1 MYQGDRKQRKPSWR
15 GQRGGTLPRRYCQFL
30 TIRNASSR
38 VSRNGHRHTAEPAC
52 HGAAWGWRH
61 KGSRRQQQQS
71 AERRCSEIVVKAL
84 EVERKLLA
92 RRGISALVCRP
103 SEVTEYIFSVSSDS
117 FEWLVRLRFSD
128 FVAFDALLQRN
139 FEPHERRG
147 LEPLPSRTFLTR
159 NDSQDLIEHR
169 KCSLESY
176 LNALNKSPTVMRSG
190 ALQHFLKFPDEE
202 VAFDGW
208 QALASV
214 RGPQPATSS
223 GGAGGGSAFAVCHTC
238 MAVLLAGIPLRP
250 LIPCGDSLRST
261 LACAHIFVAHF
272 TEHSAPC
279 IQTVMTL
286 TADAAHCARGT
297 RSHYRCRGGPLPRG
311 LWAFSHARRHA
322 LPRERRE
329 KSTRSIRI
337 LPSNDVDARP
347 PLCAK
352 SLPATVWSPSIML
365 LSFCLL

>member
-1 MYQGDRKQRKPSWR
+1 MRRAASREMDTAIPPNPPAT
-15 GQRGGTLPRRYCQFL
+15 GQRGDGGTKV
-30 TIRNASSR
+30 AGD
-38 VSRNGHRHTAEPAC
+38 V
-52 HGAAWGWRH
+52 
-61 KGSRRQQQQS
+61 QQQS

-238 MAVLLAGIPLRP
+238 MAVLLAGIPPRP